1 MLQINIPGAGML
13 EIQSLVLDFNGTIAT
28 DGKLINGVKD
38 RLMRICENLQLF
50 VITADT
56 NGTVQKKECS
66 DLPVTVHIIGQHQ
79 QAEEKAQFI
88 ENLPGA
94 RRRSAT
100 EETMKRC
107 SRKPHSLSPSLEMKD
122 AIPKRFKTATLLPN
136 ISTMRWICS

>member
-56 NGTVQKKECS
+56 NGTVQKRMFRF
-66 DLPVTVHIIGQHQ
+66 TGNRTYYRT
-79 QAEEKAQFI
+79 A
-88 ENLPGA
+88 
-94 RRRSAT
+94 SASGG
-100 EETMKRC
+100 KG
-107 SRKPHSLSPSLEMKD
+107 S
-122 AIPKRFKTATLLPN
+122 IY
-136 ISTMRWICS
+136 